1 MKILKKIGLAFLL
14 ILVILNLSI
23 IISGKTYL
31 YKGIANTYLKG
42 RSGPAID
49 ESNIFANREVK
60 ATNYQAWA
68 NASDYNKKNIPDSL
82 LEQLKNYKTVAYF
95 VAKNDSVKFEEYWE
109 GYTDKSQ
116 SNSFS
121 MAKSILGVL
130 TGIAIKEGKIKNV
143 NQKVSDFL
151 PQFKEGK
158 KSEITIKHLL
168 TMSSGM
174 DFDEDYINPLAY
186 PAAAYYGSD
195 LEKLTYKYDAKDEPG
210 KVFKYLSGDSQL
222 LAFVIEKAVGKN
234 VSKYAEEKLWNVIG
248 AKTNALWNLDRE
260 DGHEKAFCCFNA
272 AAPDFARIGNLYL
285 HKGNWKGVQLIDT
298 SYINESIIPADLMED
313 DGTPNKRYGY
323 KWWTLNYK
331 NHDVFYMRGILGQYV
346 FVIPDLNM
354 VVCRLGHKRDKP
366 KDSKLTPKDIY
377 LYLDIALVMYEK

>member
-14 ILVILNLSI
+14 LLVVLNLLI

-49 ESNIFANREVK
+49 ESNIFANREIK
-60 ATNYQAWA
+60 ATNYQAWV

-82 LEQLKNYKTVAYF
+82 LEELKNYKTVAYF

-109 GYTDKSQ
+109 GYSDQSQ

-130 TGIAIKEGKIKNV
+130 TGIAIKEGKIKDV
-143 NQKVSDFL
+143 SQKISDFL

-195 LEKLTYKYDAKDEPG
+195 LQQLTYKYNAKDEPG

-222 LAFVIEKAVGKN
+222 LAFLIEKAVGKN

-248 AKTNALWNLDRE
+248 AKTNALWNLDKE

-285 HKGNWKGVQLIDT
+285 HKGNWKGLQLIDT
-298 SYINESIIPADLMED
+298 SYINESIIPADLVED

-323 KWWTLNYK
+323 KWWMLNYK

-354 VVCRLGHKRDKP
+354 IVCRLGHKRDKP

>member
-1 MKILKKIGLAFLL
+1 MKLLRKTGIFLL
-14 ILVILNLSI
+14 LLIGVLNLLI
-23 IISGKTYL
+23 VFSGKTYL
-31 YKGIANTYLKG
+31 YKGISNTYLKG

-49 ESNIFANREVK
+49 ESKIFANREIK
-60 ATNYQAWA
+60 ANNYQAWA
-68 NASDYNKKNIPDSL
+68 KAIDYNVKKIPDSL
-82 LEQLKNYKTVAYF
+82 LNKLENYKTVAFF
-95 VAKNDSVKFEEYWE
+95 VAKNDSVKFEQYWE
-109 GYTDKSQ
+109 GYSEESQ

-158 KSEITIKHLL
+158 KNEITIKHLL
-168 TMSSGM
+168 TMSSGI

-195 LEKLTYKYDAKDEPG
+195 LEKLTYKYDAKEEPG

-222 LAFVIEKAVGKN
+222 LAFVIEKAVGKT
-234 VSKYAEEKLWNVIG
+234 VSEYAQEKLWNTIG
-248 AKTNALWNLDRE
+248 AKTNALWNLDKE
-260 DGHEKAFCCFNA
+260 NGHEKAFCCFNA

-285 HKGNWKGVQLIDT
+285 HSGNWKGKQIIDS
-298 SYINESIIPADLMED
+298 SYIAESIIPANLLEE
-313 DGTPNKRYGY
+313 DGTTNTRYGY
-323 KWWTLNYK
+323 QWWILNYK
-331 NHDVFYMRGILGQYV
+331 NHAVFYMRGILGQYV
-346 FVIPDLNM
+346 FVIPDLKM

-377 LYLDIALVMYEK
+377 LYLDIALSMYEK

>member
-1 MKILKKIGLAFLL
+1 MKTLKKIGLTFLL
-14 ILVILNLSI
+14 ILVLLNLFI

-49 ESNIFANREVK
+49 ESNIFANREIK
-60 ATNYQAWA
+60 ANNYQAWV

-285 HKGNWKGVQLIDT
+285 HKGNWKGIQLIDT
-298 SYINESIIPADLMED
+298 SFINQSIIPADLMED

-323 KWWTLNYK
+323 KWWMLNYK

-346 FVIPDLNM
+346 FVIPDLNI

-377 LYLDIALVMYEK
+377 LYLDIALVMYEN